1 MISIYGMYF
10 PTSKKIFLPWSAFLW
25 LISISNFG
33 VTFPITSWERTDG
46 QKKFGLH
53 FFLKVIIVSV
63 LWWMDYFIDFT
74 PLYVFVALWQL
85 HFIFPSRL
93 IPSWETKIS
102 IKNWRRLF
110 AYFLKVHISSEW
122 CGTYPG
128 GARQWEKAL
137 SRRDISSY
145 LKKTLQRVGTCWRII
160 YKTCWYM

>member
-1 MISIYGMYF
+1 MKCIF
-10 PTSKKIFLPWSAFLW
+10 PLSKKIFYHEVRFSDSLVFQTLALHFLLLPETALMDK
-25 LISISNFG
+25 NF
-33 VTFPITSWERTDG
+33 
-46 QKKFGLH
+46 FGLH
-53 FFLKVIIVSV
+53 FFFKIIIICD
-63 LWWMDYFIDFT
+63 LWWRDYFIDFT

-85 HFIFPSRL
+85 HFIFLPRL
-93 IPSWETKIS
+93 IPLWETKIS

-145 LKKTLQRVGTCWRII
+145 SKKTLQRVGTCWRII
-160 YKTCWYM
+160 YKTCWYL